1 MRDLQSSIFGGEGE
15 WGDWVALMTGRS
27 GFQKKKGD
35 AVRKGGLGSVAEG
48 MLGFIWSF
56 GFAMGLEVEAT

>member
-1 MRDLQSSIFGGEGE
+1 
-15 WGDWVALMTGRS
+15 MTGRS